1 MDHVARKPMREARG
15 QDVRPERPRRRGVA
29 ASRRS
34 VEAPADCSGR
44 TPRPRYLPLLPE
56 HLLLKT
62 ESRARAGDSAE
73 TREALRSSGRQA
85 ATRLSLRS
93 CKCSSAEDVSDE
105 STTRAP
111 RSHEPRDDPKQIRRG
126 RASAPGST
134 AHPGLAP
141 SEAAAPRGPAAR
153 CDRESPRRRDER
165 SRCTH
170 RGRGCAWSHRLRS
183 RRRVPG

>member
-1 MDHVARKPMREARG
+1 VDHVARKPMREARG

-105 STTRAP
+105 STARAP
-111 RSHEPRDDPKQIRRG
+111 RSNDPEQERRG